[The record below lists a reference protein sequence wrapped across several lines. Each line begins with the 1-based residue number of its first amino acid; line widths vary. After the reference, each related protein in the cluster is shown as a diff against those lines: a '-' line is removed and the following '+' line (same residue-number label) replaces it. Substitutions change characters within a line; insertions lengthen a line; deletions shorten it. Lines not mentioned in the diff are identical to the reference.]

1 MEGNGFYYIGQS
13 LPFGSTASVYSFN
26 KTARA
31 LQFLLW
37 EDFGVVTT
45 PFYDDYPTLEFAMAA
60 ENTTQVVSGF
70 FQLLGWRH
78 AVSGKKAKPF
88 ASTFAAL
95 GVEYDLANLT
105 NAFFTVGNKPER
117 LLRIERLIDRA
128 AQEGKVT
135 SSAAASI
142 HGLLNFASGSHL
154 AKRFSLQLKVSLHWR
169 LAWSSNQQFLL
180 TCANMR

>member
-1 MEGNGFYYIGQS
+1 MYVPTLTKQENQQS
-13 LPFGSTASVYSFN
+13 SSPL
-26 KTARA
+26 
-31 LQFLLW
+31 
-37 EDFGVVTT
+37 ETT
-45 PFYDDYPTLEFAMAA
+45 NFCDDYPTLEFAMAA

-78 AVSGKKAKPF
+78 AVTGKKAKPF

-117 LLRIERLIDRA
+117 LLRIERLIGRA
-128 AQEGKVT
+128 AQQGKVT

-142 HGLLNFASGSHL
+142 HGPLNFASGFAL
-154 AKRFSLQLKVSLHWR
+154 GKPLQPAAQGFSSLELQPAVFADLCENIR
-169 LAWSSNQQFLL
+169 
-180 TCANMR
+180 